1 MSREKPFCQTGPK
14 WIRDRFLRET
24 GDKYAL
30 APLTGQDARAL
41 SAFLHLVQLYG
52 NSDGEGRRCALRA
65 MAFTIRAMQPSTR
78 HLAKAGIP
86 HVLDW
91 SHEDEIWRQL
101 DALAAGCDP
110 VRASDLRSEALPGS
124 GR

>member
-1 MSREKPFCQTGPK
+1 MPREKPFCQTGPK
-14 WIRDRFLRET
+14 WISDRFQRQGVT
-24 GDKYAL
+24 HAL

-52 NSDGEGRRCALRA
+52 NADQPNRRAVLLA
-65 MAFTIRAMQPSTR
+65 MAYTVQAMQPSTR

-91 SHEDEIWRQL
+91 SHEAEIWQQLEAL
-101 DALAAGCDP
+101 DADALEDA
-110 VRASDLRSEALPGS
+110 LRK
-124 GR
+124 